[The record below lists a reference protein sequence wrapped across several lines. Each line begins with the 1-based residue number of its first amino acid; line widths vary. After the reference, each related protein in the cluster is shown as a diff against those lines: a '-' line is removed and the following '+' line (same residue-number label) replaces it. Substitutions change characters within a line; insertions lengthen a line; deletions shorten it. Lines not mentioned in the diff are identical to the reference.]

1 MVLLYRRRL
10 LSSLAKYR
18 SNKLGRNH
26 VTKSRCSLFIYP
38 AHTLLQSISTQR
50 LSASSCSAGSKRVT
64 DWSLRKRT
72 TTPHVMSAAAPPLS
86 RHRHTHIH
94 THQLSSC
101 PQVDNWG
108 FNFMLGWPSPPPPP
122 PWLSIAVTH
131 WGSRGVCMCV
141 SQLGWDYLFVSLC
154 FCLHASVYKCMFVLA
169 CTLITVCAF
178 MDMYFFLKARVC
190 LRLRLVVCWHVCVCS
205 CVYLSLLKGCAQ
217 ITCWKVCVWER
228 GENSFV
234 SNQVSSTN

>member
-108 FNFMLGWPSPPPPP
+108 FNFMLGWPSPPPTSP
-122 PWLSIAVTH
+122 LTLHHCHSLRLQGCVY
-131 WGSRGVCMCV
+131 VCV
-141 SQLGWDYLFVSLC
+141 SAGMGLFV
-154 FCLHASVYKCMFVLA
+154 CLSVFLFACICVQMYVCIGLHINYSVRLHGYVFFSVSAHVFASPFGRMLA
-169 CTLITVCAF
+169 C
-178 MDMYFFLKARVC
+178 VC
-190 LRLRLVVCWHVCVCS
+190 LLVCVPFFTERMCS
-205 CVYLSLLKGCAQ
+205 NYLLES
-217 ITCWKVCVWER
+217 VCVGER
-228 GENSFV
+228 GELICV
-234 SNQVSSTN
+234 